1 MATKK
6 VFILIPD
13 GVGIRNF
20 AFGNFAQKAK
30 AAGLDITYWNNSSFE
45 LSKLGLKEL
54 KTPKP
59 EHHALTDSIK
69 RVKIENYMESYAE
82 EFEDPA
88 YLLYKFNNPV
98 KSSIK
103 DWIKNRIHRL
113 FKWYLIGPRKQ
124 YAQVLINY
132 LEKKTPYF
140 GACLSQLEEF
150 KPDFVFCTNQRP
162 LTAVAPIEAA
172 KFLNIPTGTFIFSW
186 DNLPK
191 ATMVIDP
198 EHYFVWS
205 DFMKNE
211 LIKYNPE
218 ITENSVTVTGTPQFE
233 IYRDPD
239 LLNKKE
245 EFRDKYGLEED
256 VKYICFS
263 GDDHTTSP
271 YDEFYLRD
279 LAKTVLGMNQKSTG
293 VRYGILFRKCPVD
306 KSNRYDPILKEF
318 GTLII
323 SIDPKWEAAGEA
335 WNQIMPM
342 PEDNELLVNTVHHSH
357 IVLNV
362 ASSMVFDFYSMG
374 KPCCYFNYDPVEA
387 DPKVWTIKR
396 VNQFIHF
403 RSMPSKE
410 AVLWIN
416 SFEDIEIRLRDYFTH
431 PATWNQDQTKT
442 WFETVISQPIDQAS
456 ENICAKI
463 NQLIS

>member
-1 MATKK
+1 MSAKK

-20 AFGNFAQKAK
+20 AFGNFVQKAK
-30 AAGLDITYWNNSSFE
+30 DAGLDITYWNNSTFE
-45 LSKLGLKEL
+45 LSTLGLKEI

-59 EHHALTDSIK
+59 VHHALTDIIK
-69 RVKIENYMESYAE
+69 RVKIENYMESFAE
-82 EFEDPA
+82 EFGDPA
-88 YLLYKFNNPV
+88 YLLYKFKDPLKFSV
-98 KSSIK
+98 KS
-103 DWIKNRIHRL
+103 WIKNRIHRL
-113 FKWYLIGPRKQ
+113 FKWYLIGPRKH
-124 YAQVLINY
+124 YAQGLINS

-140 GACLSQLEEF
+140 EACVRQLEEY
-150 KPDFVFCTNQRP
+150 KPDFVFCSNQRP

-172 KFLNIPTGTFIFSW
+172 KSLNIPTGTFIFSW

-198 EHYFVWS
+198 QYYFVWS
-205 DFMKNE
+205 DFMKKE

-218 ITENSVTVTGTPQFE
+218 IPENLITVTGTPQFE

-239 LLNKKE
+239 LVKNKDQFVE
-245 EFRDKYGLEED
+245 KYGLEAD
-256 VKYICFS
+256 IKYICFS

-279 LAKTVLGMNQKSTG
+279 LARTVVQMNRESEG

-306 KSNRYDPILKEF
+306 RSKRYEPILNEF
-318 GTLII
+318 GLII
-323 SIDPKWEAAGEA
+323 SIDPKWEAAGEF

-342 PEDNELLVNTVHHSH
+342 PEDNELLVNTVGNSQ

-374 KPCCYFNYDPVEA
+374 KPCCYFNYNPVEA

-396 VNQFIHF
+396 VNEFIHF

-416 SFEDIEIRLRDYFTH
+416 SFEEIEIRLKEYFTN
-431 PATWNQDQTKT
+431 PATWNQDQTQA
-442 WFETVISQPIDQAS
+442 WFKTVINQPFDQAS